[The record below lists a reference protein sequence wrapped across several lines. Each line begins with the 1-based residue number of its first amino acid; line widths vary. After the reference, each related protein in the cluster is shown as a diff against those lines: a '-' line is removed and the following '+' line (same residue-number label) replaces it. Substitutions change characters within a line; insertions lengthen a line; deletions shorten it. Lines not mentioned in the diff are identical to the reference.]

1 MNRSAFLVT
10 LACLCVAASARA
22 DDDANETLRM
32 VEKAYTQ
39 NRESFEFLD
48 TECILEEG
56 KAESIEAAIAG
67 KWKSVDF
74 RRIARWTF
82 DGDNE
87 KYTFTADPRE
97 TAANEEAIRK
107 DIEASRK
114 GVRGKVDEN
123 GFGTLT
129 LPARCS
135 DRVFLRRDGYSL
147 KSGSLI
153 QSANLLHDVSDGEG
167 IRTTPFNMDV
177 FGPDERSSPGRYIRD
192 SLRGRWPCDLE
203 RERTINGVKLIVA
216 SVRCST
222 TTDGKTCGPVFGFD
236 PTRGYLPA
244 YASLAFPRTGEVVF
258 EVHMTQAR
266 QFPDGR
272 WMPMEL
278 VKVHAP
284 GRAAPFRVERLR
296 VENVEVEKRPDAD
309 LFVTNIRAG
318 VQISAPGK
326 QQWLT
331 LKADEQFRPEDLP
344 SIEQRM
350 IENVKKYRQV
360 K

>member
-1 MNRSAFLVT
+1 MKQVAFLVA
-10 LACLCVAASARA
+10 LAWLCVTVSARA
-22 DDDANETLRM
+22 DDDAKETLRM
-32 VEKAYTQ
+32 VAKAYTQ

-48 TECILEEG
+48 TTCILEEG
-56 KAESIEAAIAG
+56 KAESIDAALAG
-67 KWKSVDF
+67 RWNSVDF
-74 RRIARWTF
+74 RRTARWIF

-97 TAANEEAIRK
+97 TAANEEAMRK
-107 DIEASRK
+107 SLEASRN
-114 GVRGKVDEN
+114 GEQGDVDEK

-167 IRTTPFNMDV
+167 IRSTPFNMDI
-177 FGPDERSSPGRYIRD
+177 FGADEFSNPGRYIRD
-192 SLRGRWPCDLE
+192 SLRGRWPCDVE

-216 SVRCST
+216 SLRCST
-222 TTDGKTCGPVFGFD
+222 TPDCKTCGPVFGFD

-244 YASLAFPRTGEVVF
+244 YASLAYPRTGEVVF

-272 WMPMEL
+272 WMPTEL

-296 VENVEVEKRPDAD
+296 VEKAEVEKRPDPD
-309 LFVTNIRAG
+309 LFVTTIPAG

-331 LKADEQFRPEDLP
+331 LKSAEQFRPEDLP
-344 SIEQRM
+344 ELEQRM
-350 IENVKKYRQV
+350 IENVKKYRQLN
-360 K
+360 